1 MCVNFFFFF
10 LWPSNFNFYS
20 RLSRLCISKKLP
32 HSHSMH
38 VRQMAPHSFCYTMFS
53 GAKCRTK
60 NRNDWSEWTTASRNV
75 WAEIN
80 FSPKHEARKSQL
92 AFSPKRH
99 IFICCTKSF
108 FFSRQ
113 NCDFIAVNL
122 LPKLNFLFK
131 FAFSKANEAKVL
143 RTKREKKNAEFLCLF
158 WKSILLR
165 FPQASWQEDE
175 KNCSVSQWQ

>member
-1 MCVNFFFFF
+1 MCN
-10 LWPSNFNFYS
+10 
-20 RLSRLCISKKLP
+20 
-32 HSHSMH
+32 
-38 VRQMAPHSFCYTMFS
+38 QA
-53 GAKCRTK
+53 
-60 NRNDWSEWTTASRNV
+60 DASRKSYLTV
-75 WAEIN
+75 IRCMSDRWRPTHSAIQC
-80 FSPKHEARKSQL
+80 FLVQSAARKIVMTEANGPQHLVTCEQKSIFRQSMRHENRSSL
-92 AFSPKRH
+92 FHQNDIFSFAAQKV
-99 IFICCTKSF
+99 F